1 MDVAI
6 EKEDDSMYSQLK
18 STTLALALITLLV
31 GLTACA
37 KYPVVATTP
46 GQSPSAA
53 APAPAR

>member
-1 MDVAI
+1 
-6 EKEDDSMYSQLK
+6 MYSLLK

-53 APAPAR
+53 MSTPAR

>member
-1 MDVAI
+1 
-6 EKEDDSMYSQLK
+6 MYSQLK

-37 KYPVVATTP
+37 KYPVVAKTP
-46 GQSPSAA
+46 WQSPSAA

>member
-1 MDVAI
+1 
-6 EKEDDSMYSQLK
+6 MYSQLK

-37 KYPVVATTP
+37 KYPVVAKTP

-53 APAPAR
+53 APAPAPAR

>member
-1 MDVAI
+1 
-6 EKEDDSMYSQLK
+6 MYSQLK

-37 KYPVVATTP
+37 KYPVVAKTP

-53 APAPAR
+53 ASTPTR